1 MRKSQLKMGETIA
14 IMIIFF
20 FLLVFGFSFYSRFQ
34 MVSFQAQHRKN
45 LDLRSIQVVQR
56 ASFLPELQCS
66 FKNIQVDNCFD
77 ILKIQEFDRLL
88 ASNPSIKADYF
99 DMFESSDIKIRQ
111 IYPAGPTYTLYSNP
125 LGNFSFNLSTH
136 VPVSLYNATSKQYGF
151 GVIDINL
158 YSE

>member
-1 MRKSQLKMGETIA
+1 MKKAQIKMGETIA

-45 LDLRSIQVVQR
+45 LDLRSIQVIQR

-77 ILKIQEFDRLL
+77 ILKIQEFDKLL
-88 ASNPSIKADYF
+88 ENNPSIKADYF
-99 DMFESSDIKIRQ
+99 DMFEFSDIRVRHIF
-111 IYPAGPTYTLYSNP
+111 PSGPTHMLYSNP
-125 LGNFSFNLSTH
+125 LDNFSFNLSAH
-136 VPVSLYNATSKQYGF
+136 VPVSIYNATSKQYGF
-151 GVIDINL
+151 GVMDINL
-158 YSE
+158 YAR